1 MDIKKKILIVD
12 DELFFREVLKDI
24 LQKDFAIIEGK
35 DGEEAISLSLKHAP
49 DLIIMDVE
57 MPRKNGI
64 EACRILKAD
73 PETRKIP
80 LILFTA
86 RTNKK
91 DMVIGLKAGADDYIT
106 KPVCLP
112 EIIARVDAHLRA
124 KDFYSD
130 LEDKDL
136 RFLLEITESISAI
149 RNPMAILRLIVE
161 KMAGIM
167 DIARCSIISIN
178 DKGEVIVKASND
190 LNCQE
195 ELILDLGKYPE
206 IRKSIESKQTVV
218 VNDIKNDPLMF
229 SVREQT
235 EKLGYNSI
243 IVIPVIKKESVIG
256 TFFLRTASPIK
267 NGITERIYKLC
278 QLIANISANALENAI
293 LFESVQ
299 SAQDYFEEMAIRD
312 GLTGLYNHR
321 HFYDRLEEEFSRAG
335 RYAAPLSLVFFDIDD
350 FKRINDLYGHTQGD
364 RVLKR
369 IGKLVKSVAR
379 ESDIPARY
387 GGDEFAIILPNTA
400 GDGAFD
406 LANRIQAVILDCEFE
421 NLPGE
426 QITVSSGVSTYE
438 NKNVQSFNDLV
449 HLVDE
454 GMYKSKNQG
463 KNMVSRA

>member
-195 ELILDLGKYPE
+195 ELVLDLRKYPE

-364 RVLKR
+364 RVLKK

-426 QITVSSGVSTYE
+426 QITVSSGVSTFA

>member
-1 MDIKKKILIVD
+1 MKKKILIVD

-24 LQKDFAIIEGK
+24 LQKDFTVIEGK

-195 ELILDLGKYPE
+195 ELVLDLRKYPE
-206 IRKSIESKQTVV
+206 IQKSIESKQTVV

-299 SAQDYFEEMAIRD
+299 SAQNYFEEMAIRD

-321 HFYDRLEEEFSRAG
+321 HFYDRLEEEFSRAS

-364 RVLKR
+364 RVLKK
-369 IGKLVKSVAR
+369 IGQLVKSVAR

-426 QITVSSGVSTYE
+426 QITVSSGVSTFA

>member
-195 ELILDLGKYPE
+195 ELVLDLRKYPE
-206 IRKSIESKQTVV
+206 IQKSIESKQTVV

-364 RVLKR
+364 RVLKK

-426 QITVSSGVSTYE
+426 QITVSSGVSTFA

>member
-64 EACRILKAD
+64 EACRILKAE

-195 ELILDLGKYPE
+195 ELVLDLRKYPE
-206 IRKSIESKQTVV
+206 IQKSIESKQTVV

-299 SAQDYFEEMAIRD
+299 SAQNYFEEMAIRD

-364 RVLKR
+364 RVLKK

-426 QITVSSGVSTYE
+426 QITVSSGVSTFA

>member
-195 ELILDLGKYPE
+195 ELVLDLRKYPE
-206 IRKSIESKQTVV
+206 IQKSIESKQTVV

-364 RVLKR
+364 RVLKK
-369 IGKLVKSVAR
+369 IGQLVKSVAR

-426 QITVSSGVSTYE
+426 QITVSSGVSTFA